1 MYLTRPN
8 ATAFMQE
15 LPSNF
20 PAVLFTCVLAA
31 DGAPKLVWVS
41 NSCQDVLGI
50 SSDKLLEKFSV
61 YEEIIFQDDLESFRE
76 KVQSAWKLNKNWSW
90 IGRIL
95 VNGCIRWI
103 EIRTGN
109 PVKTEDLQYQGL
121 ILDITERKQQEE
133 ERLKKNEAL
142 FTKLFN
148 SVPLAVVMLDVN
160 GKVLLV
166 NRGFNE
172 MFGYELIELRG
183 KNLNDF
189 IVPEKLQSE
198 GIDLNNL
205 IASNNLISVETTR
218 KHKTGRLVNVIL
230 YGVPVTL
237 DDQAIGIYG
246 VYVDISER
254 KKIEEELKTRN
265 AELDNF
271 VYKVSHDLRAPLSSI
286 LGLVNLS
293 KLHGNTDD
301 PKEYIKVIEKKVL
314 DLDRF
319 ISDVLSHSK
328 NLKMEV
334 NITKV
339 DFKSTITKTFA
350 DLNYLPGADQVELTT
365 QISETDFYS
374 DPWRIAEI
382 FRNLISN
389 AIKYRQQ
396 QAAKSMINI
405 SVEINP
411 KEAIVLFADNGIGI
425 HQADLNRIFDMFF
438 RATEQSDGSGI
449 GLYIVKNAVD
459 KMGGHIQVSSKV
471 GFGTTFTIH
480 LPNMQSAQTTGTF
493 LRYADKNS

>member
-1 MYLTRPN
+1 
-8 ATAFMQE
+8 MQE
-15 LPSNF
+15 LSPGF
-20 PAVLFTCVLAA
+20 PAVFFTCAVRA
-31 DGAPKLVWVS
+31 DGSAKLLSVTD
-41 NSCQDVLGI
+41 NCEGVLGVRAHE
-50 SSDKLLEKFSV
+50 LLETYSV
-61 YEEIIFQDDLESFRE
+61 CEKIIFADDLENFKTRISE
-76 KVQSAWKLNKNWSW
+76 ALSNSSPWSW
-90 IGRIL
+90 IGRIQIK
-95 VNGCIRWI
+95 GSTRWI
-103 EIRTGN
+103 EIRTAP
-109 PVKTEDLQYQGL
+109 PVQSNELRYQGL
-121 ILDITERKQQEE
+121 ILDITERKWQEE

-148 SVPLAVVMLDVN
+148 TVPLAVVMLDVN

-218 KHKTGRLVNVIL
+218 RHKSGRPVDVIL

-237 DDQAIGIYG
+237 DEKAIGIYG

-265 AELDNF
+265 TELDNF

-286 LGLVNLS
+286 LGLINLS
-293 KLHGNTDD
+293 KLPGNTDD
-301 PKEYIKVIEKKVL
+301 LRTYFQVIEKKVH
-314 DLDRF
+314 DLDHF

-334 NITKV
+334 SISKI
-339 DFKSTITKTFA
+339 DLKSIISKTFA
-350 DLNYLPGADQVELTT
+350 DLSYLPGASEVEVTT
-365 QISETDFYS
+365 RVSEQEFYS
-374 DPWRIAEI
+374 DPWRISEI

-389 AIKYRQQ
+389 AIKYRQPQ
-396 QAAKSMINI
+396 TARAMVHVT
-405 SVEINP
+405 VEITP
-411 KEAIVLFADNGIGI
+411 AMATIIFADNGIGI
-425 HQADLNRIFDMFF
+425 SEEDIDKIFDMFY
-438 RATEQSDGSGI
+438 RATERSDGSGI
-449 GLYIVKNAVD
+449 GLYIVKNAVE
-459 KMGGHIQVSSKV
+459 KLGGKIAVSSKV

-480 LPNMQSAQTTGTF
+480 LPNARADQGTGSF
-493 LRYADKNS
+493 FQFADKQS